1 MKNAEYWKKRMEA
14 IEDMSHDTSIEY
26 IKNVEEQFQKAQ
38 ADISAKIETWYA
50 RLANNNGI
58 SLSEAK
64 KLLRADE
71 LEEFHWTVDEYIKK
85 GKMLKYT
92 KQWQSELENVSAK
105 VHINRLEAIKLQ
117 LQQECEKLYGN
128 MADGLGYTLKKIY
141 TDGYLHTAYEIQK
154 GVNVGW
160 DLQMLDSRKIEQ
172 VINTCWAADGKNFTA
187 RCWTNKDKLVNE
199 LNTILT
205 QSVIR
210 GDAPQKA
217 IQQLSRRMQVSKSN
231 AGRLILTEA
240 AAISSMSQKDCFKEL
255 DVEEFEF
262 VATLDS
268 RTSDICRSMDGQH
281 FKMSDYQ
288 IGVNAPPLHCRCR
301 SCTAPYFEDELS
313 IGKRAARGGDGK
325 TYYVP
330 SDMTYSDWEKSFV
343 NDGNKNQAT
352 KLEVPVFKDKKIQN
366 AYQEFSD
373 LLSNS
378 KGTDGVVDKMILYG
392 YATDFVE
399 DTEILSAFAYAPDLD
414 VILYN
419 SKVPNYELYDMNFVQ
434 AHELSHRMD
443 ILEFHS
449 WENQKF
455 IKAVDTC
462 RKRIYNKTDEI
473 AEWFSEGGKY
483 DGDMAL
489 SDIVSALSEGGLN
502 DILYSGHAAEYWKK
516 DRENIYLEIF
526 ANMASIDVLDYKSK
540 DEFSGLLKELYEA
553 YKELV

>member
-1 MKNAEYWKKRMEA
+1 MKNAEYWKRRMEA

-38 ADISAKIETWYA
+38 ADINAKIETWYA

-58 SLSEAK
+58 NLSEAK

-85 GKMLKYT
+85 GKTLKYT
-92 KQWQSELENVSAK
+92 KQWESALENASAK
-105 VHINRLEAIKLQ
+105 VHINRLEAIKIQ

-128 MADGLGYTLKKIY
+128 VADGLDHTLRKVY
-141 TDGYLHTAYEIQK
+141 TDGYFHTAYEIQK
-154 GVNVGW
+154 GINVGW
-160 DLQMLDSRKIEQ
+160 DLQKLDSRKIEQ
-172 VINTCWAADGKNFTA
+172 VINTCWASDGKNFTA

-205 QSVIR
+205 QSIIR

-217 IQQLSRRMQVSKSN
+217 IQQLSQRMQVSKSN
-231 AGRLILTEA
+231 AGRLILTET

-268 RTSDICRSMDGQH
+268 RTSDICRSMDGKH

-288 IGVNAPPLHCRCR
+288 LGVNAPPLHCRCR
-301 SCTAPYFEDELS
+301 SCTAPYFDDEFS
-313 IGKRAARGGDGK
+313 IGKRAARGEDGK

-330 SDMTYSDWEKSFV
+330 SDMTYSEWEKSFV
-343 NDGNKNQAT
+343 DGGNKKRAA
-352 KLEVPVFKDKKIQN
+352 KLEAPVFKDKKIQN
-366 AYQEFSD
+366 AYEEFSD

-378 KGTDGVVDKMILYG
+378 KGADGVVDKMILYG

-399 DTEILSAFAYAPDLD
+399 DTGISSAFAYAPDLD

-419 SKVPNYELYDMNFVQ
+419 SKAPNYELYDMNFTQ

-449 WENQKF
+449 WKNQKF
-455 IKAVDTC
+455 IEAVDTC
-462 RKRIYNKTDEI
+462 RKRIYNRTDEI

-489 SDIVSALSEGGLN
+489 SDIISALSEGKLN
-502 DILYSGHAAEYWKK
+502 DILYSGHAAEYWQKN
-516 DRENIYLEIF
+516 EESVYLEIF